1 MTQTPVSPPERA
13 EELPAFPMARTCP
26 FAPPEEYAQL
36 RAQGPLT
43 KAALWNGKETWLV
56 TGYDLVRKLLQD
68 PRISSEP
75 PRLATIAASEEGQ
88 STNFRTFVG
97 MDPPE
102 HGVYRRMLTSYFTVK
117 RVQAM
122 RPAIQRTAE
131 ELVDGILATE
141 GPVDLVEALAM
152 PLATT
157 VICELLGVPY
167 ADREFFHSRSSV
179 AIQSSTAEEITSAFM
194 DLYQYLDK
202 LVTAK
207 EAEPGE
213 GVISRLVVEQLRPGA
228 LTHQELVNTAVL
240 LLIVGHETSA
250 NMIGLGALTLM
261 RRPDVVAE
269 LRADPELWSAAV
281 DELLRYHSSA
291 DWLRRA
297 AKEDIEIDGTVIK
310 AGDSVIGLAAA
321 ANRDERFANAD
332 EFDIH
337 RTERHHLAFGY
348 GPHQCIGQHL
358 AKAEL
363 EIAFSTLF
371 DKIPDVVPAAELDEL
386 PFKHDA
392 TLFGLYRL
400 PITFT
405 RP

>member
-1 MTQTPVSPPERA
+1 MT
-13 EELPAFPMARTCP
+13 ELPTFPMARTCP
-26 FAPPEEYAQL
+26 FAPPQEYAEL
-36 RAQGPLT
+36 RAQGPLA
-43 KAALWNGKETWLV
+43 KATLWNGKETWLV

-75 PRLATIAASEEGQ
+75 PRLATLAASEEGQ
-88 STNFRTFVG
+88 TETFRTFVG

-131 ELVDGILATE
+131 ELVDQILATE

-152 PLATT
+152 PLATM

-179 AIQSSTAEEITSAFM
+179 AIQSATAEETAAAFM

-207 EAEPGE
+207 EAEPDE
-213 GVISRLVVEQLRPGA
+213 GLISRLVEGPWRAGA
-228 LTHQELVNTAVL
+228 LTHQELVNTSVL

-261 RRPDVVAE
+261 RHPDVVAE
-269 LRADPELWSAAV
+269 LRAKPELLPAAV

-321 ANRDERFANAD
+321 ANRDERFTNPD

-363 EIAFSTLF
+363 EIAFGTLF
-371 DKIPDVVPAAELDEL
+371 DKIPDIVPAVELDEL

-400 PITFT
+400 PVTFA

>member
-1 MTQTPVSPPERA
+1 MTQTPDSPPA
-13 EELPAFPMARTCP
+13 QAAELPTFPMARTCP
-26 FAPPEEYAQL
+26 FSPPERYAEL
-36 RAQGPLT
+36 RAQGPLA
-43 KAALWNGKETWLV
+43 KATLWNGKETWLV
-56 TGYDLVRKLLQD
+56 TRYDTVRKLLQD

-75 PRLATIAASEEGQ
+75 PRLATLAASEDGQ

-122 RPAIQRTAE
+122 RPAIQRTAD
-131 ELVDGILATE
+131 ELLDRILATE

-152 PLATT
+152 PLATA

-167 ADREFFHSRSSV
+167 DDREFFHSRSAV
-179 AIQSSTAEEITSAFM
+179 AIQSSTAEETMAAFM

-202 LVTAK
+202 LVRAK
-207 EAEPGE
+207 EAEPDE
-213 GVISRLVVEQLRPGA
+213 GVISRLVVDQLRSGA
-228 LTHQELVNTAVL
+228 LTHEELVNTSVL

-269 LRADPELWSAAV
+269 LKADPELWSAAV

-310 AGDSVIGLAAA
+310 AGDSVIGLAAS
-321 ANRDERFANAD
+321 ANRDERFENPD

-363 EIAFSTLF
+363 EIAFGTLF
-371 DKIPDVVPAAELDEL
+371 DRIPDVVPAAELDDL

-400 PITFT
+400 PVTFT